1 MLSRTFNGQRWD
13 RQTFVH
19 GSHSK
24 WKDYPTQRY
33 ENGKEPRN
41 LRNLFLKLW
50 EHYDGSPGAES
61 HPNNHDLLISY
72 FFLAQNQHLACN
84 TSHKP
89 HHKQWNM
96 PFCSYFTKVE
106 ISLMPEVNRHSSH
119 LGWLQAVPL
128 LPCHLA
134 WRRAESL
141 EPQLGESKRAP

>member
-13 RQTFVH
+13 RH
-19 GSHSK
+19 LYMEAILS
-24 WKDYPTQRY
+24 
-33 ENGKEPRN
+33 GKITLHKRTRMGKS
-41 LRNLFLKLW
+41 LGTWNLFLKLW